1 MSAAVAPDIA
11 GVKWDTKA
19 GRYRYT
25 DTKRFLS
32 REAFLSITRR
42 QIAYSENQ
50 LSNLNTKLINRE
62 ITLRKWQTE
71 TAQLLKSLHVRQA
84 ILTKGGVDRMTDA
97 DYLRVGRSLRSEYK
111 YLKGFAEDVKAGKL
125 SEAQLRARS
134 KLYLENSRGEIHRF
148 EAVAAKEKGYQFM
161 RRFLGRTDRHC
172 ADCLSYAALG
182 VQRIGTIPLPTQDCA
197 CRARCKCRVE
207 YS

>member
-1 MSAAVAPDIA
+1 MSAAAVDMP
-11 GVKWDTKA
+11 GVRWDSKS

-25 DTKRFLS
+25 DTGRFLS

-42 QIAYSENQ
+42 QISYSEKQ
-50 LSNLNTKLINRE
+50 LESLNTQLIKGE
-62 ITLRKWQTE
+62 LSLRRWQVE
-71 TAQLLKSLHVRQA
+71 TAEALKSLHLRQA

-111 YLKGFAEDVKAGKL
+111 YLQNFAKDVKAGKL

-134 KLYLENSRGEIHRF
+134 KLYLENSRGQVHRF

-161 RRFLGRTDRHC
+161 QRFLGRTDRHC
-172 ADCLSYAALG
+172 SDCVGYAGLG
-182 VQRIGTIPLPTQDCA
+182 IQEIGKLPLPTEGCA
-197 CRARCKCRVE
+197 CRANCKCRVK